1 MKVFESIN
9 DYLKHAKVGDRIVL
23 GGRGIS
29 DGLKNIEF
37 VWETKKVVNVSEDK
51 FYFKEFGGKKTYS
64 ILPEFYEQQI
74 GVITNKE
81 FKLLSK

>member
-23 GGRGIS
+23 GGRGIL
-29 DGLKNIEF
+29 DGLNIEF
-37 VWETKKVVNVSEDK
+37 VWETKKVVDVSEDK
-51 FYFKEFGGKKTYS
+51 FYFKEFRGRKRYTIRPDYYS
-64 ILPEFYEQQI
+64 QRVGLLSDED
-74 GVITNKE
+74 